1 MRDKN
6 IYDDTLANVNTY
18 SRPSELR
25 ITDMRLTEMEG
36 MPYPCIILKLYTN
49 QGIVGFGEVRDMAS
63 KTYALM
69 LKSRLLGEN
78 PCNID
83 MLFRRIKQFGYHGRQ
98 GGGVSGVE
106 IALWDIAGKAYGIPV
121 YQMLG
126 GKFRDKVRIYCDTDA
141 DITEDRSE
149 GQAMGLAL
157 KKRLEKG
164 YTLLKM
170 DLGIDLIKNVPGALS
185 APLGYFEE
193 EANIYRRANELAPL
207 AYDFSET
214 ADKNARKFRTSNDL
228 EFLMDANSA
237 RYRASDWQKRLHP
250 FTGIQVTELGL
261 DYLENYVKE
270 VRSVIGYEVPLAVD
284 HLGHIGVEQIIRIAN
299 RIEKY
304 NIAWLEDPIAWCYPA
319 QWKRLAES
327 TTIPICSGE
336 DFYLA
341 ESFRPL
347 LENGG
352 LGIVHPDP
360 LTLGGILETKKLGD
374 MAQSYGARMVLH
386 QAASPIHAMA
396 AAHIGTAT
404 ENFWGCEFHANDIP
418 WWSDMV
424 KNSPLQNP
432 IIQNG
437 FITVPDAPGLGINE
451 LNEDMIKQH
460 ESVRNPGVFE
470 PTDEWNHEYSVDSI
484 WN

>member
-1 MRDKN
+1 MGNRQT
-6 IYDDTLANVNTY
+6 YEETLEHVNTY
-18 SRPSELR
+18 SRPSELK
-25 ITDMRLTEMEG
+25 ITDLRLTEISG
-36 MPYPCIILKLYTN
+36 APYPCIILKICTN
-49 QGIVGFGEVRDMAS
+49 QGIEGFGEVRDMAS

-69 LKSRLLGEN
+69 LKSRILGEN

-83 MLFRRIKQFGYHGRQ
+83 MLFRRIKQFGFHGRQ
-98 GGGVSGVE
+98 GGGVSGIE
-106 IALWDIAGKAYGIPV
+106 IALWDIAGKAYGVPV

-126 GKFRDKVRIYCDTDA
+126 GKFRDKMRIYCDTDA

-149 GQAMGLAL
+149 GKAMGEAL

-170 DLGIDLIKNVPGALS
+170 DLGIELIKKIPGALC
-185 APLGYFEE
+185 APIGYLEE
-193 EANIYRRANELAPL
+193 EAAIYRRASELAPV
-207 AYDFSET
+207 AFDFGGHALVNAKKLRET
-214 ADKNARKFRTSNDL
+214 TDLDYIMEANVARF
-228 EFLMDANSA
+228 
-237 RYRASDWQKRLHP
+237 RASDRQKVLHP
-250 FTGIQVTELGL
+250 FTGIQITELGL
-261 DYLENYVKE
+261 DYLENYVKD
-270 VRSVIGYEVPLAVD
+270 VRSIIGYEVPLAVD
-284 HLGHIGVEQIIRIAN
+284 HLGHIGVDQIIRLAK

-304 NIAWLEDPIAWCYPA
+304 NIAWLEDPIAWCYPS
-319 QWKRLAES
+319 QWKRLAEA

-341 ESFRPL
+341 ESFKPL

-352 LGIVHPDP
+352 LAIVHPDA

-386 QAASPIHAMA
+386 QAATPIHAMA
-396 AAHIGTAT
+396 AAHVGIAT
-404 ENFWGCEFHANDIP
+404 ENCWGCEFHANDIP
-418 WWSDMV
+418 WWSDLV
-424 KNSPLQNP
+424 KDSPLPNP

-437 FITVPDAPGLGINE
+437 FITVPDAPGLGINA
-451 LNEDMIKQH
+451 LNEELLAKH

-470 PTDEWNHEYSVDSI
+470 STDEWNKEYSVDSI